1 MGPGIDEV
9 LKLNPSTN
17 EKSIRTHSEEGNTS
31 ASEEDTDETQNAESR
46 PVQSA
51 SEEDTEGLKNTVS
64 RPVEVKTSD
73 SAESKDTDELK
84 IAVSRPAVAKLS
96 DSEESKDSSSSMS
109 NRLNPP
115 EFCADAS
122 GYAEYKKR
130 LLRWSRITTIS
141 KRQQAEVVLYHLED
155 HPSGIQEKIDTAL
168 SDKIQ
173 DKENGLSEL
182 IKYLDAIYEE
192 DDMTTAWTSYKRFVR
207 LAKRNSQPVSE
218 FIAEFDKEY
227 KKARECGCV
236 FSDTVL
242 SFFLLESCRLSEV
255 DEKFV
260 LTGIDFK
267 VGKESANMLD
277 QVKSSLRKFQ
287 SREKMST
294 DPRFENK
301 LKVDESLLTAVQQV
315 MISEGWK
322 APEGGGRGRRRSYS
336 ESDTGGMPRNSN
348 GYQGKKNP
356 LGSNGKPLRCFDC
369 QSEYHMRDKC
379 DKKDDV
385 KEEESEENKEEDKKD
400 RYKKEKKGLKDKKGV
415 SSATPTMLSALLK
428 KNRNREFTMVSKC
441 SERKLGELILAP
453 HSEQELACLVEEVG
467 VRGVLDCGCSKSVA
481 GVKWLINYIDKLDE
495 EVVSSLRVEESM
507 SVYQF
512 GGGETRTSKGCIK
525 LPSVIG
531 DKKVNIQVEVVD
543 AEIPLL
549 IGSNSMQAAKALLDF
564 GNMEATFF
572 DEEISMIKVGS
583 GLLCIDLITKNL
595 RCNINEVTEKEEAVE
610 EAIIVGEPIDK
621 KTSKKL
627 QQIFGHTPTDKLL
640 KLLQKTANKE
650 FIKAEA
656 LEVLK
661 KSIESNDHTGGE
673 TMQNKNDENPNKVK
687 CTGTARTVATNE
699 EEFWN
704 DEVLVKD
711 IKNENVDN
719 QGVNPDTG
727 SNLKSGQGEDP
738 LNDETKTEVTSIVQ
752 NRGWLDKNVKLD
764 LECDGLVASG
774 QQVLAD
780 CLTPK
785 GVSFDKL
792 KRGRP

>member
-1 MGPGIDEV
+1 M
-9 LKLNPSTN
+9 
-17 EKSIRTHSEEGNTS
+17 
-31 ASEEDTDETQNAESR
+31 
-46 PVQSA
+46 
-51 SEEDTEGLKNTVS
+51 
-64 RPVEVKTSD
+64 
-73 SAESKDTDELK
+73 
-84 IAVSRPAVAKLS
+84 
-96 DSEESKDSSSSMS
+96 
-109 NRLNPP
+109 
-115 EFCADAS
+115 
-122 GYAEYKKR
+122 
-130 LLRWSRITTIS
+130 
-141 KRQQAEVVLYHLED
+141 
-155 HPSGIQEKIDTAL
+155 
-168 SDKIQ
+168 
-173 DKENGLSEL
+173 
-182 IKYLDAIYEE
+182 
-192 DDMTTAWTSYKRFVR
+192 
-207 LAKRNSQPVSE
+207 
-218 FIAEFDKEY
+218 
-227 KKARECGCV
+227 
-236 FSDTVL
+236 
-242 SFFLLESCRLSEV
+242 
-255 DEKFV
+255 
-260 LTGIDFK
+260 
-267 VGKESANMLD
+267 
-277 QVKSSLRKFQ
+277 
-287 SREKMST
+287 
-294 DPRFENK
+294 
-301 LKVDESLLTAVQQV
+301 
-315 MISEGWK
+315 
-322 APEGGGRGRRRSYS
+322 
-336 ESDTGGMPRNSN
+336 
-348 GYQGKKNP
+348 
-356 LGSNGKPLRCFDC
+356 
-369 QSEYHMRDKC
+369 
-379 DKKDDV
+379 
-385 KEEESEENKEEDKKD
+385 
-400 RYKKEKKGLKDKKGV
+400 
-415 SSATPTMLSALLK
+415 
-428 KNRNREFTMVSKC
+428 
-441 SERKLGELILAP
+441 
-453 HSEQELACLVEEVG
+453 
-467 VRGVLDCGCSKSVA
+467 
-481 GVKWLINYIDKLDE
+481 INYIDKLDE